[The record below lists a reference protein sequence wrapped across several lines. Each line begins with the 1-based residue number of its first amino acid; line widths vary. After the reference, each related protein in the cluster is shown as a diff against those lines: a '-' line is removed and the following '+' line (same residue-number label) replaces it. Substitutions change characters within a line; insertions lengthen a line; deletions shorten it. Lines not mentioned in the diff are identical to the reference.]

1 MSNEVFE
8 YVFKISIIGSFASGK
23 TSLINKFV
31 DRSFSQDYKPT
42 LGASIIAK
50 DVDTVH
56 KGAKIL
62 ARLVFGILP
71 VKKNMIQSVHTPR
84 LHRWYLRLRYHK
96 TANFEDI
103 KDKWHK
109 FQGICNEKRKIR
121 LNRQQNRFRRN
132 EKVSTEQGMELAKR

>member
-62 ARLVFGILP
+62 ARLVLWDIAGQEKYDSVPCNVLP
-71 VKKNMIQSVHTPR
+71 G

-96 TANFEDI
+96 TANF
-103 KDKWHK
+103 
-109 FQGICNEKRKIR
+109 
-121 LNRQQNRFRRN
+121 
-132 EKVSTEQGMELAKR
+132 